1 MPFPSDEQL
10 METASGLVSQLKAL
24 FGPHPG
30 FRPGTYI
37 VENTEYKLS

>member
-10 METASGLVSQLKAL
+10 METASGLVSQLKTV

-30 FRPGTYI
+30 FRPGVYKVKYDGT
-37 VENTEYKLS
+37 ENS